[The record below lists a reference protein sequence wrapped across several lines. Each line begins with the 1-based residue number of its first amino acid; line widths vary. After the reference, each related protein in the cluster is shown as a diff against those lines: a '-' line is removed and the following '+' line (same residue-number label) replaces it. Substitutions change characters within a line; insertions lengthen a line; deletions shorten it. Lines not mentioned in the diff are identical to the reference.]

1 MHIHDILIKF
11 LKVVE
16 NDDQD
21 RILFMKKIGN
31 LKKDNVNL
39 QVTKQYCDL
48 PRYKTMK
55 NHTLYIREKLRVLN
69 CIVVRIVDGQ
79 ERIIPE
85 GEGEGGK

>member
-21 RILFMKKIGN
+21 RILFRKKIGN

-39 QVTKQYCDL
+39 QVTKEYCDL
-48 PRYKTMK
+48 PQYNPKYEEPYIVHQRKTESIEL
-55 NHTLYIREKLRVLN
+55 HS
-69 CIVVRIVDGQ
+69 CSDC
-79 ERIIPE
+79 
-85 GEGEGGK
+85 